1 MTPSGATST
10 RERLEALEVK
20 AAYAE
25 DLLEQ
30 LNLTV
35 YRQHQRIEQLQ
46 GQLAQL
52 RQQLR
57 DSGGPS
63 APGGM
68 RDEIP
73 PHY

>member
-1 MTPSGATST
+1 MNDVS
-10 RERLEALEVK
+10 RRLEALEIK
-20 AAYAE
+20 AAFAE

-30 LNLTV
+30 LNLTI
-35 YRQHQRIEQLQ
+35 YQQRQDIERLQEQLE
-46 GQLAQL
+46 QL

-57 DSGGPS
+57 DSGGG
-63 APGGM
+63 PGAQRDL

>member
-1 MTPSGATST
+1 MNTQ
-10 RERLEALEVK
+10 ERLEALEVK
-20 AAYAE
+20 AAFAE

-30 LNLTV
+30 LNLVV
-35 YRQHQRIEQLQ
+35 YQQHQRIEQLQ
-46 GQLAQL
+46 GQLTQL

-57 DSGGPS
+57 DSSGPS
-63 APGGM
+63 APGSL

>member
-1 MTPSGATST
+1 MSAVQ
-10 RERLEALEVK
+10 ERLEALEVK
-20 AAYAE
+20 AAFAE

-35 YRQHQRIEQLQ
+35 YQQAQDIARLQ
-46 GQLAQL
+46 GELVQL

-57 DSGGPS
+57 DSGGPG
-63 APGGM
+63 PQRDL
-68 RDEIP
+68 RDERP

>member
-1 MTPSGATST
+1 MSDVQ
-10 RERLEALEVK
+10 ERLEALEVK
-20 AAYAE
+20 TAFAE

-35 YRQHQRIEQLQ
+35 YQQRQDIERLQ
-46 GQLAQL
+46 VQLAQL

-57 DSGGPS
+57 DSGGP
-63 APGGM
+63 AAQ
-68 RDEIP
+68 RDLRDDIP

>member
-1 MTPSGATST
+1 MQTVE
-10 RERLEALEVK
+10 ERLEALEIK
-20 AAYAE
+20 AAFAE

-30 LNLTV
+30 LNLTI
-35 YRQHQRIEQLQ
+35 YQQRQEMERLQ
-46 GQLAQL
+46 VQLAQL

-57 DSGGPS
+57 DSGGP
-63 APGGM
+63 AAQRDL